1 MSNGEVLV
9 ALLGA
14 GREQL
19 PALRSA
25 RSLGL
30 KVVALDGQATAPGLK
45 EADQSFVLDL
55 SDEAEV
61 IELLAKSG
69 ISAVI
74 PAPIGRMLTTVGA
87 VNDALGLRGTS
98 AEAARA
104 CVDKARFDR
113 VAREA
118 GLRRPHQK
126 VVRNRVE
133 LLAAVQRLRPCI
145 VKPSHGSGS
154 RGVVAIGNDSDASP
168 LLARHLDA
176 LPPGQL
182 SIVEE
187 EVVGREVGIDGFVDD
202 GRVHV
207 LLVRDKVLTPRP
219 ARQELAFAAPAPLTT
234 RQTEQV
240 ESVLQQF
247 VTAIGLQ
254 MAPIHADV
262 ILCSDGPPVIIEA
275 APRPSGM
282 FLSDAMVPAVCGID
296 FLGDSLR
303 AVLGRAPAKAVRPQS
318 SAAVLRM
325 LPGSTDR
332 EAARNSQEWTDM
344 AASLPGVLAVWPP
357 THPQSSHSV
366 ASAAGVMD
374 RGLLLVGASTV
385 SEAWSRSDAALAALK
400 SLDEPVHNIE
410 TEVPHAHQR

>member
-69 ISAVI
+69 ISA
-74 PAPIGRMLTTVGA
+74 
-87 VNDALGLRGTS
+87 GTS

-318 SAAVLRM
+318 SAAEIGLGIPAEPLFRS
-325 LPGSTDR
+325 GCSQDR
-332 EAARNSQEWTDM
+332 RIGRPLGTRRSGRT
-344 AASLPGVLAVWPP
+344 WPP
-357 THPQSSHSV
+357 ASPECWQSGLPHIHNPVIRSHPPQ
-366 ASAAGVMD
+366 
-374 RGLLLVGASTV
+374 
-385 SEAWSRSDAALAALK
+385 E
-400 SLDEPVHNIE
+400 
-410 TEVPHAHQR
+410 